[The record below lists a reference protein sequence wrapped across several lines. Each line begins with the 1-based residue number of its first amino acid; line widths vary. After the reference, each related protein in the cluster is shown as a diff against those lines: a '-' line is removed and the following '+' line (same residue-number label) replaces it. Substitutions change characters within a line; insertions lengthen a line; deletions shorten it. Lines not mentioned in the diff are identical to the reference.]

1 MVQITVMKKSDGT
14 LRLTGHLH
22 SGKKHLGSSRP
33 IVIHNNTGDTIRV
46 CFLTLEGGDMIKD
59 YILAD
64 PPNAFV
70 VDPQNVTQGWFEVP
84 PLSAIQPAFIQSW
97 AGKAWGS
104 DTPNGPRGSKLKVGA
119 NPTGNACNFSPDHA
133 FIIESHVED
142 VVIDPGN

>member
-1 MVQITVMKKSDGT
+1 MVQITIKKKSDGT

-33 IVIHNNTGDTIRV
+33 IEIHNTTGETVRV
-46 CFLTLEGGDMIKD
+46 CFLTLVGGDMIKD

-70 VDPQNVTQGWFEVP
+70 VDPNNDTQGWFEVP
-84 PLSAIQPAFIQSW
+84 ASPPNQPFINFW
-97 AGKAWGS
+97 TAKAWGP
-104 DTPNGPRGSKLKVGA
+104 DTNTGPRGSSLLLGA
-119 NPTGNACNFSPDHA
+119 NPTGNPCDFSPGLDFKIFDHVA
-133 FIIESHVED
+133 D

>member
-1 MVQITVMKKSDGT
+1 MVQITIKKSNGT

-33 IVIHNNTGDTIRV
+33 IEIYNNTGDTIRV

-64 PPNAFV
+64 SPNAFV

-84 PLSAIQPAFIQSW
+84 PSTLIQPAFINFW
-97 AGKAWGS
+97 TAKAWGP
-104 DTPNGPRGSKLKVGA
+104 DTNTGPRGSSLLLGA
-119 NPTGNACNFSPDHA
+119 NPTGNPCDFSPGLDFKIFDHVA
-133 FIIESHVED
+133 D

>member
-1 MVQITVMKKSDGT
+1 MVQITIKKSNGT

-33 IVIHNNTGDTIRV
+33 IEIYNNTGDTIRV

-64 PPNAFV
+64 SPNAFV
-70 VDPQNVTQGWFEVP
+70 VDPQNVRQGWFEVP
-84 PLSAIQPAFIQSW
+84 PSPPNQPSINSW
-97 AGKAWGS
+97 AGKAWGP
-104 DTPNGPRGSKLKVGA
+104 DTKTGPRGSKLKVGA
-119 NPTGNACNFSPDHA
+119 NPTGNACDFAPHDE
-133 FIIESHVED
+133 FIIDSHVED

>member
-1 MVQITVMKKSDGT
+1 MVQITIKKSNGT

-33 IVIHNNTGDTIRV
+33 IEIYNYTGDTIRV

-64 PPNAFV
+64 SPNAFV
-70 VDPQNVTQGWFEVP
+70 VDPQNVRQGWFEVP
-84 PLSAIQPAFIQSW
+84 PSTVIQPAFINFW
-97 AGKAWGS
+97 TAKAWGS
-104 DTPNGPRGSKLKVGA
+104 DTPNGPRGSNLKVGA
-119 NPTGNACNFSPDHA
+119 NPTGTACDFSPHNELIIDSHA
-133 FIIESHVED
+133 ED

>member
-1 MVQITVMKKSDGT
+1 MVQITIKKSNGT

-33 IVIHNNTGDTIRV
+33 IEIYNYTGDTIRV

-59 YILAD
+59 YIQAALS
-64 PPNAFV
+64 NAFV

-84 PLSAIQPAFIQSW
+84 PSTVIQPVFINFW
-97 AGKAWGS
+97 AGKAWGP
-104 DTPNGPRGSKLKVGA
+104 DTNTGPRGSKLKVGA
-119 NPTGNACNFSPDHA
+119 NPTGNACDFSPHDK
-133 FIIESHVED
+133 FIIVSHVED